1 MKKIVSNSIKT
12 PDGTILTSTHVHDFV
27 SHIDENGET
36 YFTDGGNEY
45 LRRSV
50 NKESALD
57 LSVYFEDDFDKVRVA
72 FTWGTYGKKGDQPL
86 KRVSL
91 KDLELDHINNIL
103 ETQTQLSSSIR
114 SLFQQELEFRN

>member
-1 MKKIVSNSIKT
+1 MKKIISNSIKT

-27 SHIDENGET
+27 QYTDNNGEV

-50 NKESALD
+50 NKEPAID
-57 LSVYFEDDFDKVRVA
+57 LSIYIDDDFDKVRVA

-91 KDLELDHINNIL
+91 KDLELDHINAIL
-103 ETQTQLSSSIR
+103 ETQTHLSVDIR
-114 SLFQQELEFRN
+114 SLFIQELEFRN